1 MSTFIPPT
9 PAAHKSAEQHEE
21 PSEQDSFNHLLFKVL
36 RLTSEQ
42 VQDLNDWMKH
52 RGIPNVHEVIAQNFR
67 KPHALE
73 DDLQFIRED
82 KPCYIQSNVMIS
94 LSLMITY
101 IKHLRYSAKT
111 KYFGPF
117 YYIQIDPQDYDEW
130 RTTPPEEE
138 VHFQTP
144 SKLGSPATPRSMA
157 TSVASES
164 YITLTN
170 FKKGIKRDASAY
182 PIFKNERYYNT
193 FIRHFKATAKAQGL
207 NSLMHPNFT
216 PGSDEYEQQL
226 FQDQQDFLYSVL
238 ISSLKTDFSEALVK
252 DHEGDAQLII
262 ELLHEYHTGNSQYS
276 RSEINRITKY
286 LTNIKLDDTWRGTNE
301 SFLMHYNDQLRLLDS
316 LVDSDEK
323 LPDNTR
329 VTFLESAVESVPD
342 LRRVKITDNVLQAQ
356 LDSTRPITYRSYFD
370 LLKDAAFHLDQA
382 TKRGSKIRR
391 TNVHF
396 SGPNNED
403 DHQNLTSDD
412 HQVIQQ
418 EDVCNETPEPLSYSV
433 FQSHFQGSS
442 TSSTQKIFLPKPI
455 WEKLSKDQQ
464 QMIIDHNRSLPKSGS
479 SSISTPNKS
488 PSPLPHK
495 PTPQQTA
502 KSQRVH
508 THQSDESTADT
519 TKIETTPSDPLLAM
533 VHQSIHTSNDD
544 ASDITKVL
552 SAKRSRQI
560 QVCKHYI
567 FQHANH
573 TNNQL
578 VDRGANGGLAGSDMR
593 VIYKTHRKIN
603 ISGIDNHEVNGL
615 DVVTA
620 ATLLNTSLG
629 KVIGI
634 FNEYAHLG
642 KGSSIHSSGQLEWF
656 KTHVDEK
663 SIKVGGTQLIT
674 TLDGYSVPLL
684 IKDGLAYAT
693 SLGRPTD
700 QDMDTYPHV
709 FFTSPGEWDPSVL
722 DHDPPPLDGLDPSQV
737 LDQPFG
743 DPMFDAYGDFNER
756 IIANLNILLDA
767 PPEDYGSYIANLH
780 QGSSQEP
787 DWNALRPFFA
797 WTSPSSIQDTFN
809 VTTRHGTAPHTQDYI
824 KKHFKSR
831 NPVFNIPRRSEAVA
845 TDTIFCDTPAVD
857 DGSTMA
863 QFFCGRDT
871 LVCDAY
877 GIKST
882 KQFINTLSDNIRK
895 RGAMDTLI
903 SDGGKYEISKRV
915 TDLLRSLFIQDYQ
928 SEPYHQHQ
936 NKAENRFGL
945 AKRYTNT
952 VMNTSGCPAFCWLLC
967 LQYICVVLNHLASP
981 TLQGICPVQALEG
994 TTPDISFLLHF
1005 SFYEPVYYRIDSSEP
1020 DLNFPSSS
1028 NEKKGYW
1035 VGFADNQG
1043 DSLTW
1048 RILTEDTQKIIIRS
1062 GVRSALRTKT
1072 NQRLASPSGEGTT
1085 LPFPIP
1091 YSQSQNSLPLDPLDA
1106 STPNF
1111 EHFVKSQTGE
1121 DEDNPIPMAN
1131 IDIPNLLGRSFLL
1144 PPEDNGE
1151 RHMAKVI
1158 DIDDHG
1164 QTLED
1169 IKFKL
1174 KINKDQAEE
1183 IMSYNQLMD
1192 YIQKG
1197 TDAEE
1202 DPDSLFKF
1210 RDIVAHQGP
1219 LESTD
1224 PNHKGS
1230 KYNVMV
1236 EWESGEVT
1244 YEPLTLISKDD
1255 PITCAVYA
1263 KKHDLLDTTGW
1274 KHLKRYAKTSKRLIR
1289 AVKQSRIRQV
1299 RASVRYQHG
1308 FQVPKDYNDAMRLDK
1323 ENGNTHWQ
1331 DAMDLELTQI
1341 HEYKVFKDTGKAKF
1355 NNGKVVTPDGFQ
1367 KIRVHFVY
1375 AVKHDGR
1382 FKARLVA
1389 DGHLTKEPVESI
1401 YSGVVS
1407 LRSLRMVVFL
1417 SQLKNLEI
1425 WGADVGNAYLEAYTD
1440 EKLCIMAGPEF
1451 KELQGH
1457 LLIMVKA
1464 LYGTR
1469 SGGARWHDRLFDIL
1483 QEMKFKPSKAD
1494 PDVWMRPEPGG
1505 TCYEYIAVYVDDLA
1519 IAAKDSQ
1526 AFCNELKKK
1535 YNLKLKGVGPLEYHL
1550 GCTYKKDP
1558 DGTLAA
1564 DPRRYV
1570 NKILESFE
1578 RMFKEK
1584 PRKSRPPLEGGD
1596 HPELDTSELC
1606 DEHQTKQFQTLIGQL
1621 QWLIS
1626 LGHFDIAV
1634 HVMSLSRFRAQPRK
1648 GHLDRAKRIVGYLL
1662 FLPDGAIRFRT
1673 GEPDFS
1679 SLKDQ
1684 EYDWTRTVYSG
1695 ACEQIPH
1702 DIPKPLGKHV
1712 QTTHYVDA
1720 NLHHDLATGKA
1731 VTAALHFLNQ
1741 TPIDAYTKRQSTVE
1755 TATYGSEFVAAR
1767 TAVDQIIDIRTTL
1780 RYLGVPIRDKSYMIG
1795 DNKSVVTSST
1805 IPNSTISKRH
1815 HLASYH
1821 RVREAIA
1828 AKFISF
1834 HWKDGKSNPADILS
1848 KHWEFATVW
1857 PMLKPILF
1865 WRGETATQL
1874 KGSDRIPST
1883 TPGAEPPR
1891 DAKDSGSA
1899 RSHSTHPETSSSN
1912 QP

>member
-1 MSTFIPPT
+1 
-9 PAAHKSAEQHEE
+9 
-21 PSEQDSFNHLLFKVL
+21 
-36 RLTSEQ
+36 
-42 VQDLNDWMKH
+42 
-52 RGIPNVHEVIAQNFR
+52 
-67 KPHALE
+67 
-73 DDLQFIRED
+73 
-82 KPCYIQSNVMIS
+82 
-94 LSLMITY
+94 
-101 IKHLRYSAKT
+101 
-111 KYFGPF
+111 
-117 YYIQIDPQDYDEW
+117 
-130 RTTPPEEE
+130 
-138 VHFQTP
+138 
-144 SKLGSPATPRSMA
+144 MA
-157 TSVASES
+157 TSEASES

-193 FIRHFKATAKAQGL
+193 FIHHFKATAKAQGL
-207 NSLMHPNFT
+207 NTLMDPNFT
-216 PGSDEYEQQL
+216 PGSDKHEQQL
-226 FQDQQDFLYSVL
+226 FQEQQDFLYSVL
-238 ISSLKTDFSEALVK
+238 ISSLKTEFIEALVK
-252 DHEGDAQLII
+252 DHEGDAQLILD
-262 ELLHEYHTGNSQYS
+262 LLHEHHTGSSQYS
-276 RSEINRITKY
+276 RAEINRITKY

-301 SFLMHYNDQLRLLDS
+301 SFLMHYNDQLCLLDS
-316 LVDSDEK
+316 LVDSGEK
-323 LPDNTR
+323 LPDNAR

-356 LDSTRPITYRSYFD
+356 LDSTRPISYRSYFD

-382 TKRGSKIRR
+382 TKRGNKIRH

-396 SGPNNED
+396 SGPNDED
-403 DHQNLTSDD
+403 EHQNLSSDD
-412 HQVIQQ
+412 NQVTHQ
-418 EDVCNETPEPLSYSV
+418 EDVFSEPPESLSYSL

-442 TSSTQKIFLPKPI
+442 TSNTQKIFLPKPI
-455 WEKLSKDQQ
+455 WDKLSRDQQ

-479 SSISTPNKS
+479 THLSTPNKS

-502 KSQRVH
+502 KSQQVH
-508 THQSDESTADT
+508 THQSDEGTTDT
-519 TKIETTPSDPLLAM
+519 TKTETTPSDPLLAM
-533 VHQSIHTSNDD
+533 VHQSIHTCDD
-544 ASDITKVL
+544 DTSDISNVL
-552 SAKRSRQI
+552 SVKRSRQI
-560 QVCKHYI
+560 QVCQRYL
-567 FQHANH
+567 FQHANLH
-573 TNNQL
+573 
-578 VDRGANGGLAGSDMR
+578 
-593 VIYKTHRKIN
+593 
-603 ISGIDNHEVNGL
+603 
-615 DVVTA
+615 
-620 ATLLNTSLG
+620 
-629 KVIGI
+629 
-634 FNEYAHLG
+634 
-642 KGSSIHSSGQLEWF
+642 HSS
-656 KTHVDEK
+656 
-663 SIKVGGTQLIT
+663 
-674 TLDGYSVPLL
+674 P
-684 IKDGLAYAT
+684 
-693 SLGRPTD
+693 
-700 QDMDTYPHV
+700 
-709 FFTSPGEWDPSVL
+709 
-722 DHDPPPLDGLDPSQV
+722 
-737 LDQPFG
+737 
-743 DPMFDAYGDFNER
+743 
-756 IIANLNILLDA
+756 
-767 PPEDYGSYIANLH
+767 
-780 QGSSQEP
+780 QEP
-787 DWNALRPFFA
+787 DWNALCPFFA
-797 WTSPSSIQDTFN
+797 WTSPSSIKDTFN

-831 NPVFNIPRRSEAVA
+831 NPVFNIPRCSEAVA
-845 TDTIFCDTPAVD
+845 TDTIFSDTPAVD

-863 QFFCGRDT
+863 QFFCGCDT

-895 RGAMDTLI
+895 RGAMDILI
-903 SDGGKYEISKRV
+903 SDGGKYEISLQV
-915 TDLLRSLFIQDYQ
+915 TDLLHSLFIQDYQ

-936 NKAENRFGL
+936 NKAENCFGL

-967 LQYICVVLNHLASP
+967 LQHICVVLNHLASP
-981 TLQGICPVQALEG
+981 TLQGICPIQALQG
-994 TTPDISFLLHF
+994 TTPDVSFMLHF

-1028 NEKKGYW
+1028 NEKQGYW

-1048 RILTEDTQKIIIRS
+1048 RILTEDTHKIIIRS
-1062 GVRSALRTKT
+1062 GVRSALRTTT

-1091 YSQSQNSLPLDPLDA
+1091 YPQQSQNSLPLDPLDA

-1111 EHFVKSQTGE
+1111 EQFVKSQSGE

-1151 RHMAKVI
+1151 HHMAKII

-1164 QTLED
+1164 QPLEN

-1255 PITCAVYA
+1255 SITCAVYA
-1263 KKHDLLDTTGW
+1263 KKHDLLDITGW

-1299 RASVRYQHG
+1299 RVSARYQHG
-1308 FQVPKDYNDAMRLDK
+1308 FQVPKDYNDAIRLDK
-1323 ENGNTHWQ
+1323 ENSNTHWQ
-1331 DAMDLELTQI
+1331 DAMDLELSQI
-1341 HEYKVFKDTGKAKF
+1341 HEYKVFKDTGKAQF
-1355 NNGKVVTPDGFQ
+1355 HNGKAVTPDGFQ

-1375 AVKHDGR
+1375 AVKHDGK

-1389 DGHLTKEPVESI
+1389 DGHLTKEPVGSI

-1417 SQLKNLEI
+1417 SQLNDLEI

-1440 EKLCIMAGPEF
+1440 EKLCIIAGPEF

-1457 LLIMVKA
+1457 LLIMIKA
-1464 LYGTR
+1464 LYGTH
-1469 SGGARWHDRLFDIL
+1469 SGRARWHDRLFDIL
-1483 QEMKFKPSKAD
+1483 QELKFKPSKAD

-1519 IAAKDSQ
+1519 IAAKDPQ

-1570 NKILESFE
+1570 NKILESYE

-1606 DEHQTKQFQTLIGQL
+1606 DDHQTKQFQTLIGQL

-1626 LGHFDIAV
+1626 HGHFDIAV
-1634 HVMSLSRFRAQPRK
+1634 HVMSLSRFR
-1648 GHLDRAKRIVGYLL
+1648 
-1662 FLPDGAIRFRT
+1662 
-1673 GEPDFS
+1673 S
-1679 SLKDQ
+1679 
-1684 EYDWTRTVYSG
+1684 
-1695 ACEQIPH
+1695 
-1702 DIPKPLGKHV
+1702 
-1712 QTTHYVDA
+1712 
-1720 NLHHDLATGKA
+1720 
-1731 VTAALHFLNQ
+1731 
-1741 TPIDAYTKRQSTVE
+1741 
-1755 TATYGSEFVAAR
+1755 
-1767 TAVDQIIDIRTTL
+1767 
-1780 RYLGVPIRDKSYMIG
+1780 
-1795 DNKSVVTSST
+1795 
-1805 IPNSTISKRH
+1805 
-1815 HLASYH
+1815 
-1821 RVREAIA
+1821 
-1828 AKFISF
+1828 
-1834 HWKDGKSNPADILS
+1834 
-1848 KHWEFATVW
+1848 
-1857 PMLKPILF
+1857 
-1865 WRGETATQL
+1865 
-1874 KGSDRIPST
+1874 
-1883 TPGAEPPR
+1883 
-1891 DAKDSGSA
+1891 
-1899 RSHSTHPETSSSN
+1899 
-1912 QP
+1912 